1 MTCEQPSNAFSYL
14 EKKEKT
20 LIKNNA
26 LISCSPF
33 TDIIHRSSQSPFDV
47 FFLINPKEGMNEVD
61 FILK

>member
-1 MTCEQPSNAFSYL
+1 MTCEQPINAFSYL

-47 FFLINPKEGMNEVD
+47 FFFINPKEGMNEVD
-61 FILK
+61 FISK